1 MAGDDPLVGGGHH
14 EDVDQD
20 NLLTPV
26 VPFPE
31 LEVAVLTSKP
41 VRYELKMIVSSY
53 HPSHILE
60 FRTMTFYLKKGN
72 KTVFELSSRH

>member
-26 VPFPE
+26 VLFPE
-31 LEVAVLTSKP
+31 LLVAMPTRKP
-41 VRYELKMIVSSY
+41 VRYELKMIVSYY
-53 HPSHILE
+53 HH
-60 FRTMTFYLKKGN
+60 TFYLLLVLWLFVKLPQERK
-72 KTVFELSSRH
+72 